1 MELSE
6 KRTPRDPLDDCE
18 IVELYWQRDEKAIVE
33 TDKKYRS
40 HLLAVAYNVLHDRL
54 DGEECLNDVY
64 AGAWNAIP
72 PSRPDNLC
80 AFLTTV
86 MRRIAVNRYHSNRK
100 KSNVPSEMTV
110 ALSELEDFLGEED
123 LSQELDAYR
132 LGRIISDFVRG
143 LSPRGR
149 FIFMSRY
156 YMANTVDQIAKNL
169 HVSRST
175 VNKELASIR
184 KTLKEKLESED
195 YLV

>member
-1 MELSE
+1 MELLA
-6 KRTPRDPLDDCE
+6 KKPLRDPTDDGE
-18 IVELYWQRDEKAIVE
+18 IIDLFWQRDEKAIAE

-54 DGEECLNDVY
+54 DSEECLNDTY
-64 AGAWNAIP
+64 AGAWDAIP
-72 PSRPDNLC
+72 PARPENLC

-110 ALSELEDFLGEED
+110 ALSELEGFLGEED
-123 LSQELDAYR
+123 LTQAVDSYR

-143 LSPRGR
+143 LSSRQR
-149 FIFMSRY
+149 FIFISRY
-156 YMANTVDQIAKNL
+156 YMASTVDQIAKKL
-169 HVSRST
+169 CVSRST
-175 VNKELASIR
+175 VNKELAVIR
-184 KTLKEKLESED
+184 KNLKETLESED

>member
-1 MELSE
+1 MELLA
-6 KRTPRDPLDDCE
+6 KKPLRDPTDDGE
-18 IVELYWQRDEKAIVE
+18 IIDLFWQRDEKAIAE

-54 DGEECLNDVY
+54 DSEECLNDTY
-64 AGAWNAIP
+64 AGAWDAIP
-72 PSRPDNLC
+72 PARPENLC

-110 ALSELEDFLGEED
+110 ALSELEGFLGEED
-123 LSQELDAYR
+123 LTQAVDSYR

-143 LSPRGR
+143 LSSRQR
-149 FIFMSRY
+149 FIFISRY
-156 YMANTVDQIAKNL
+156 YMASTVDQIAKKL
-169 HVSRST
+169 CVSRST
-175 VNKELASIR
+175 VNKELAVVR
-184 KTLKEKLESED
+184 KNLKETLESED

>member
-1 MELSE
+1 MELSV
-6 KRTPRDPLDDCE
+6 KKPPRDPLNDSE
-18 IVELYWQRDEKAIVE
+18 IIDLFWQRDEKAIAE

-40 HLLAVAYNVLHDRL
+40 HLLAVANNILHDRL

-72 PSRPDNLC
+72 PSRPENLC

-100 KSNVPSEMTV
+100 KSNIPSEMTV
-110 ALSELEDFLGEED
+110 ALSELESFLGEED
-123 LSQELDAYR
+123 LSEAIDAYR
-132 LGRIISDFVRG
+132 LGGIISDFVRA
-143 LSPRGR
+143 LSQRGR

-156 YMANTVDQIAKNL
+156 YMANTVDQIAKDL
-169 HVSRST
+169 GVSRST
-175 VNKELASIR
+175 VNKELAIIR

>member
-1 MELSE
+1 MELLA
-6 KRTPRDPLDDCE
+6 KKPLRDPTDDGE
-18 IVELYWQRDEKAIVE
+18 IIDLFWQRDENAIAE

-54 DGEECLNDVY
+54 DSEECLNDTY
-64 AGAWNAIP
+64 AGAWDAIP
-72 PSRPDNLC
+72 PARPENLC

-110 ALSELEDFLGEED
+110 ALSELEGFLGEED
-123 LSQELDAYR
+123 LTQAVDSYR

-143 LSPRGR
+143 LSSRQR
-149 FIFMSRY
+149 FIFISRY
-156 YMANTVDQIAKNL
+156 YMANTVDQIAKTL

-175 VNKELASIR
+175 VNKELATIR
-184 KTLKEKLESED
+184 KKLKETLESED

>member
-1 MELSE
+1 MAKKPL
-6 KRTPRDPLDDCE
+6 RDPTDDGE
-18 IVELYWQRDEKAIVE
+18 IIDLFWQRDEKAIAE

-54 DGEECLNDVY
+54 DSEECLNDTY
-64 AGAWNAIP
+64 AGAWDAIP
-72 PSRPDNLC
+72 PARPENLC

-110 ALSELEDFLGEED
+110 ALSELEGFLGEED
-123 LSQELDAYR
+123 LTQAVDSYR

-143 LSPRGR
+143 LSSRQR
-149 FIFMSRY
+149 FIFISRY
-156 YMANTVDQIAKNL
+156 YMASTVDQIAKKL
-169 HVSRST
+169 CVSRST
-175 VNKELASIR
+175 VNKELAVVR
-184 KTLKEKLESED
+184 KNLKETLESED

>member
-1 MELSE
+1 MELSK

>member
-1 MELSE
+1 MELLE

-175 VNKELASIR
+175 VNKELAVIR
-184 KTLKEKLESED
+184 KNLKETLESED